1 MVTSKQYGVLKNH
14 GWSSDDIRC
23 LSIDDAH
30 WIVGLLI
37 NGQEYLPVHY
47 SMHLQ
52 HKHEQDALEIE
63 LNV

>member
-23 LSIDDAH
+23 LNPRDAH

-37 NGQEYLPVHY
+37 SGQEYLPVHY
-47 SMHLQ
+47 SQYLQ
-52 HKHEQDALEIE
+52 HRNAQDALEVE